1 MRSLHPII
9 PVLLLLL
16 ASATS
21 SVIILDQTSSA
32 PSPVLTPAHVV
43 VIMMENQGINQTYN
57 CGPNCAY
64 ITSLANQ
71 YGLAENLSSV
81 AHKSLPDYLTFL
93 NGSNFAY
100 PGSAFATDCSPSNCR
115 VNGTNILDET
125 AASGGTWRAY
135 MEDYVGGCQFTNVAG
150 HRSVEYDDMHNP
162 FLYMAEAHSSPV
174 YCGNLVD
181 ANPTSIGYLA
191 LPTKLL
197 SDLNNI
203 TSPAPN
209 FIWLTPNNCDNGH
222 DNNATITFYG
232 TLSICPLSNTV
243 QEQNNYLKALVPA
256 ILNST
261 TFTISASLLLI
272 TWDEG
277 VACTPTNDPA
287 YPETFPICIDRVT
300 TIFAGPYAQLLHI
313 SNKGYSHYG
322 FLPTLEEV
330 WGLAPLAAQ
339 VNGPTFNEFI
349 APVAGGGPIVHAS

>member
-1 MRSLHPII
+1 
-9 PVLLLLL
+9 
-16 ASATS
+16 
-21 SVIILDQTSSA
+21 
-32 PSPVLTPAHVV
+32 
-43 VIMMENQGINQTYN
+43 
-57 CGPNCAY
+57 
-64 ITSLANQ
+64 
-71 YGLAENLSSV
+71 
-81 AHKSLPDYLTFL
+81 
-93 NGSNFAY
+93 
-100 PGSAFATDCSPSNCR
+100 
-115 VNGTNILDET
+115 
-125 AASGGTWRAY
+125 